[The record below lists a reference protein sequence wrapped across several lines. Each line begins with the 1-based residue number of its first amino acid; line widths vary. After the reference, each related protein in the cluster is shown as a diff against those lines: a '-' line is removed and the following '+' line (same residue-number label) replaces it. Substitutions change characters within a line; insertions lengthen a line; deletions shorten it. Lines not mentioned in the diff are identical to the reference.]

1 MKKKILVITADN
13 LGIANEQINYKNVV
27 ILKYPVIID
36 DKEYRESQEYTAGYL
51 IDRFRKEKV
60 TAHTQAL
67 VREDLVEVIEAN
79 KDKFDIIIHLLMSS
93 NMSAATFQMAEIV
106 RKEYQDIIPIINIDT
121 KQVVSGIGLNL
132 LMLIELIKTTE
143 DINEIIRKLKND
155 IKNTF
160 TYLCLPD
167 LNFLYR
173 GGRIGRAKSLM
184 GSILRIIPVV
194 GLFGDEANSGILPV
208 GKGRT
213 YQAANRIIIENVKH
227 KMIQN
232 EVDSIKSVV
241 ILHLEDNNSPELVDL
256 DRQIITSL
264 KLKEIINGYPRFCE
278 AVHTGPGAWV
288 ATFIL

>member
-13 LGIANEQINYKNVV
+13 LGIANEQINYKNVE

-36 DKEYRESQEYTAGYL
+36 DKEYRESQEYTARYL
-51 IDRFRKEKV
+51 IDRLRKEKV
-60 TAHTQAL
+60 TVHTQAL
-67 VREDLVEVIEAN
+67 VKEDLVEVIEAN
-79 KDKFDIIIHLLMSS
+79 KDKFDIIINLLMSC
-93 NMSAATFQMAEIV
+93 NLSAATYQMAEIV

-132 LMLIELIKTTE
+132 LMLIELIKTTK
-143 DINEIIRKLKND
+143 DINEIIKELKNN

-194 GLFGDEANSGILPV
+194 GLFGDEADSGFLPV

-213 YQAANRIIIENVKH
+213 YQAANRIIIENVKQ

-232 EVDSIKSVV
+232 EVDSIKSIV
-241 ILHLEDNNSPELVDL
+241 ILHLEDNNSPEIVDL
-256 DRQIITSL
+256 DRQIKISL
-264 KLKEIINGYPRFCE
+264 KFRKMIHGYPRLCE
-278 AVHTGPGAWV
+278 AVHVGPGAWV